1 MMDGYDGR
9 DGSPLEQVDTQV
21 RRWLRGV
28 RLSVI
33 AIVLEAIRDELESRT
48 RAVGSRKVCKPALA
62 GRLASESTHG
72 VGRPVVSECQ
82 HARSRSSGD
91 SASRA
96 GSVETHQA
104 ATSGIGC

>member
-21 RRWLRGV
+21 RRWLRSV

-48 RAVGSRKVCKPALA
+48 RAVAHGTSASQRWPADWPA
-62 GRLASESTHG
+62 KRRTGWA
-72 VGRPVVSECQ
+72 
-82 HARSRSSGD
+82 ARS
-91 SASRA
+91 
-96 GSVETHQA
+96 
-104 ATSGIGC
+104 